1 MAADYV
7 IGVGTVGAG
16 LWLGYRA
23 GQSWRHV
30 PNGPPVEGNCRAVA
44 VQPQR
49 PEELWAAA
57 DGIGLF
63 RSTDHG
69 STWSRVGPTIDADIW
84 SIGLDPTDDQR
95 MFLGTCP
102 GVWRSRMAASCS
114 RS

>member
-23 GQSWRHV
+23 GQSWRHG
-30 PNGPPVEGNCRAVA
+30 PNGPPVEGNSRAVA

-69 STWSRVGPTIDADIW
+69 STWSRVGPTIDPEKTPPA
-84 SIGLDPTDDQR
+84 G
-95 MFLGTCP
+95 G
-102 GVWRSRMAASCS
+102 
-114 RS
+114 